1 MADINNKPKLQ
12 LRAGISINGD
22 KTPSPATKLL
32 INHGKPNFTIQ
43 RSPKIQNGN
52 GSLSNGNGNPLSPK
66 VDAVPKNEFVV
77 KSTTFNGVFKPTNI
91 SVATKQNLAKQNLVN
106 NNNSS
111 NNNDEHEMA
120 KVVLRRTKI
129 PDPPLKE
136 GEDEN
141 VPEFIRRQRRIQ
153 ERLAK
158 ENLDFE
164 NRRSGYFTQ
173 VLISPSSP
181 NRKSFVETMSSPAVV
196 PSLEIPP
203 PATQPEKIVEETA
216 EEKKQEEQVL
226 QEIAKEIV
234 EEPKEQLEET
244 PAETTSEEVKETS
257 VTENGHVEED
267 EVNKAI
273 EEVNKAV
280 AGEDDD
286 KTEEETKVEEE
297 EQQPQEAVV
306 TSALVEEVK
315 AETEETAQVA
325 VVTSAEETPEVTE
338 ETKANETEA
347 EAAPVQ
353 AVVTSALMVEEEE
366 QKPQEN
372 GHVEAVVTSAP
383 IVAEEEKPQENGH
396 VAEEEKP
403 QENGHVEAVV
413 TSAPLVEE
421 EAPKTNGHSEENG
434 HEITISH
441 TNALSTPSIPSPDPS
456 GEKGV
461 NFEPKTV
468 VSFSRELNEPNKY
481 PDTVKVV
488 KEVEGAQVD
497 DELKELA
504 KLKFEIKADQEDI
517 EVTPVLKVE

>member
-1 MADINNKPKLQ
+1 MADINQKPKLQ
-12 LRAGISINGD
+12 LRAGISVNGD

-52 GSLSNGNGNPLSPK
+52 GTNGNPLSPQP
-66 VDAVPKNEFVV
+66 VAPKSEFVV
-77 KSTTFNGVFKPTNI
+77 RSTTFNGVFKPSNV
-91 SVATKQNLAKQNLVN
+91 SPVATKPTLLKQNGNISNNNVN
-106 NNNSS
+106 NNN
-111 NNNDEHEMA
+111 NNNGEHEMA
-120 KVVLRRTKI
+120 KVVLRRTKV
-129 PDPPLKE
+129 PEPAVKE

-141 VPEFIRRQRRIQ
+141 VPEFILRQRRIQ

-181 NRKSFVETMSSPAVV
+181 NRKSFVETMSSPAVM

-203 PATQPEKIVEETA
+203 PETKPEKIVEEESQ
-216 EEKKQEEQVL
+216 EEKKGEEQVL

-234 EEPKEQLEET
+234 EEEAKVEESKVEEAKVEEPKVEEQA
-244 PAETTSEEVKETS
+244 P
-257 VTENGHVEED
+257 VTENGHDAEEE

-286 KTEEETKVEEE
+286 KAEEEPEKEVVV
-297 EQQPQEAVV
+297 QEVVV
-306 TSALVEEVK
+306 TSAPVEEVK
-315 AETEETAQVA
+315 PESEEPAQVA
-325 VVTSAEETPEVTE
+325 VVTSAVETE
-338 ETKANETEA
+338 EMETKPQEPE
-347 EAAPVQ
+347 APVQ
-353 AVVTSALMVEEEE
+353 AVVTSALLVEEE

-372 GHVEAVVTSAP
+372 GHTEVAQEKPLENGHTVEEEAETPHENGHVEAVVVTSAP
-383 IVAEEEKPQENGH
+383 LVE
-396 VAEEEKP
+396 EEEKP
-403 QENGHVEAVV
+403 QENGHVEAAEPQ
-413 TSAPLVEE
+413 T
-421 EAPKTNGHSEENG
+421 NG

-441 TNALSTPSIPSPDPS
+441 TNASTTPSIPSPDPS

-468 VSFSRELNEPNKY
+468 VSFSRELGDVNKY

-488 KEVEGAQVD
+488 KDVESPKVD

-504 KLKFEIKADQEDI
+504 KLKFEIKADDQDI
-517 EVTPVLKVE
+517 EVKPVLKVE

>member
-12 LRAGISINGD
+12 LRPSLSINGD

-52 GSLSNGNGNPLSPK
+52 GTMNGNGSPLSPQP
-66 VDAVPKNEFVV
+66 ASKNEFVV
-77 KSTTFNGVFKPTNI
+77 KSTTFNGVFKPSNI
-91 SVATKQNLAKQNLVN
+91 SVASKQSLKENG
-106 NNNSS
+106 
-111 NNNDEHEMA
+111 NDDNEVS
-120 KVVLRRTKI
+120 KVVLRRAKVIET
-129 PDPPLKE
+129 PLKE

-173 VLISPSSP
+173 VMISPSSP

-196 PSLEIPP
+196 PGLEIPP
-203 PATQPEKIVEETA
+203 PVQPERIEESE
-216 EEKKQEEQVL
+216 EEKKHEEQNNEL
-226 QEIAKEIV
+226 LKEIAQEIVQEVV
-234 EEPKEQLEET
+234 EAAV
-244 PAETTSEEVKETS
+244 PAVQ
-257 VTENGHVEED
+257 NGHDEEE

-280 AGEDDD
+280 AGEDDEVHV
-286 KTEEETKVEEE
+286 EEPVQAVVNSALVEEE
-297 EQQPQEAVV
+297 PKVEIEAPVQAVV
-306 TSALVEEVK
+306 TSAMIEEPQPV
-315 AETEETAQVA
+315 
-325 VVTSAEETPEVTE
+325 AEE
-338 ETKANETEA
+338 
-347 EAAPVQ
+347 APVQ
-353 AVVTSALMVEEEE
+353 AVVTSALMDE
-366 QKPQEN
+366 PQ
-372 GHVEAVVTSAP
+372 VEAEQADVQVAVTTAL
-383 IVAEEEKPQENGH
+383 VM
-396 VAEEEKP
+396 EEEKP

-413 TSAPLVEE
+413 TSALITDEEPTKVEAE
-421 EAPKTNGHSEENG
+421 TVEPKTNGIAEEPQQNGLSNG
-434 HEITISH
+434 HDEITISH
-441 TNALSTPSIPSPDPS
+441 TNALSTPSVPSPDPS

-468 VSFSRELNEPNKY
+468 VSFSRDLGEPNKY

-488 KEVEGAQVD
+488 KDVESSSEAT

-504 KLKFEIKADQEDI
+504 KLKFEIKADDADI

>member
-12 LRAGISINGD
+12 IRAGIAVNGD

-43 RSPKIQNGN
+43 RSPKVQNGN
-52 GSLSNGNGNPLSPK
+52 GTVINGNPLSPQP
-66 VDAVPKNEFVV
+66 VAPKQEFVV
-77 KSTTFNGVFKPTNI
+77 KSTTFNGVFKPSNV
-91 SVATKQNLAKQNLVN
+91 SPVAKPVLLKQNGNITN
-106 NNNSS
+106 NNNNIIS
-111 NNNDEHEMA
+111 NNNNNNVNTNNNNNDDHEMN
-120 KVVLRRTKI
+120 KVVLRRTKV
-129 PDPPLKE
+129 PEPPIKE

-203 PATQPEKIVEETA
+203 PAAQPEKIVEETHEEKQA
-216 EEKKQEEQVL
+216 EERVL

-234 EEPKEQLEET
+234 EEPKEVEESK
-244 PAETTSEEVKETS
+244 PM
-257 VTENGHVEED
+257 TENGHDE

-280 AGEDDD
+280 AGEDDE
-286 KTEEETKVEEE
+286 KPEEEPQSEEHPV
-297 EQQPQEAVV
+297 QQAVV
-306 TSALVEEVK
+306 TSALVEDNQPESV
-315 AETEETAQVA
+315 VA
-325 VVTSAEETPEVTE
+325 VVTSAPEVEETP
-338 ETKANETEA
+338 AQETE
-347 EAAPVQ
+347 APVQ
-353 AVVTSALMVEEEE
+353 AVVTSALVVEEEE

-372 GHVEAVVTSAP
+372 GHTEPAKV
-383 IVAEEEKPQENGH
+383 EEEH
-396 VAEEEKP
+396 KP

-413 TSAPLVEE
+413 VTSTPLAEE
-421 EAPKTNGHSEENG
+421 EPKTNGHVEENG
-434 HEITISH
+434 NGITISH
-441 TNALSTPSIPSPDPS
+441 TNALATPSLPSPDPS

-468 VSFSRELNEPNKY
+468 VSFSRELGEVNKY

-488 KEVEGAQVD
+488 KEGGEAPQVD
-497 DELKELA
+497 DDLKELA
-504 KLKFEIKADQEDI
+504 KLKFEIKADDKDI